1 MLAELRTKSQIT
13 IPKEIIKKLNL
24 SEGDKLEVYE
34 KDGMI
39 YMIPVVVYP
48 KKYVDDLLS
57 ELNEIKAKIASG
69 KQPIF
74 DNVEDLFE
82 KLEDN

>member
-48 KKYVDDLLS
+48 QKYVDDLLN

-69 KQPIF
+69 DQPIF

-82 KLEDN
+82 KLEEN

>member
-48 KKYVDDLLS
+48 KKYVDDLLN

-69 KQPIF
+69 DQPIF

-82 KLEDN
+82 KLEEN

>member
-69 KQPIF
+69 DQPIF

-82 KLEDN
+82 KLEEN

>member
-24 SEGDKLEVYE
+24 SEGDKIEVYE

-39 YMIPVVVYP
+39 YMIPVVVNP
-48 KKYVDDLLS
+48 QKYVDDLLN

-69 KQPIF
+69 DQPIF

-82 KLEDN
+82 KLEEN

>member
-1 MLAELRTKSQIT
+1 MLAELRTISQIT

-48 KKYVDDLLS
+48 KKYVDDLLN

-69 KQPIF
+69 DQPIF

-82 KLEDN
+82 KLEEN

>member
-69 KQPIF
+69 EQPIF

-82 KLEDN
+82 NLEDN

>member
-69 KQPIF
+69 EQPIF

>member
-24 SEGDKLEVYE
+24 LEGDKLEVYE

-48 KKYVDDLLS
+48 KKYVDDLLN

-69 KQPIF
+69 DQPIF

-82 KLEDN
+82 KLEEN